1 MVQQNSWQNKIMR
14 NGIVSKRVEGG
25 REKNCRE
32 REEIVSW
39 KSVKDTP
46 NEKKIALEIRR
57 IQLHIE

>member
-1 MVQQNSWQNKIMR
+1 MVQQNSWQNKIVR
-14 NGIVSKRVEGG
+14 NGIVSKRAGERKIV
-25 REKNCRE
+25 E

-46 NEKKIALEIRR
+46 NEKKKALEIQR